1 MVNNQETFDKKYH
14 KKRKEIEF
22 EDKKFEGQLVIED
35 YPVLEFLYLQDI
47 KNIDKVILRNLTQL
61 QNCTI

>member
-1 MVNNQETFDKKYH
+1 MINNQETFDKNYP

-35 YPVLEFLYLQDI
+35 YLELELLYFQNV
-47 KNIDKVILRNLTQL
+47 KNVDKAILRNLIQL
-61 QNCTI
+61 QDCTI